1 MLTRPGNLDFRRL
14 DRYMA
19 AVEVEL
25 DMRDTV
31 LDCGRRVDSN
41 PRYAEAAGCNLR
53 SCPNQERKEG

>member
-41 PRYAEAAGCNLR
+41 PR
-53 SCPNQERKEG
+53 